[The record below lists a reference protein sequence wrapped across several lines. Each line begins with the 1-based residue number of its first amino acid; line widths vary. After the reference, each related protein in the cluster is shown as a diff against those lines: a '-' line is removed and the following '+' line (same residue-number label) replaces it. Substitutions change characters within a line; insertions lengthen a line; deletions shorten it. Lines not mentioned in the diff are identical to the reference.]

1 MSKQAKVLETMT
13 FQQLL
18 DELRALG
25 LCISAGKLSA
35 WISQGLLPFAQAI
48 HMTQT
53 EYIIW
58 RRGFEEWVDE
68 HCVVKEII

>member
-1 MSKQAKVLETMT
+1 MAQKVKMLETMI

-25 LCISAGKLSA
+25 LCVSAGKLSA
-35 WISQGLLPFAQAI
+35 WISQGMLPFAQAI

-53 EYIIW
+53 ECMIW
-58 RRGFEEWVDE
+58 RRGFEEMGGRAP
-68 HCVVKEII
+68 CL